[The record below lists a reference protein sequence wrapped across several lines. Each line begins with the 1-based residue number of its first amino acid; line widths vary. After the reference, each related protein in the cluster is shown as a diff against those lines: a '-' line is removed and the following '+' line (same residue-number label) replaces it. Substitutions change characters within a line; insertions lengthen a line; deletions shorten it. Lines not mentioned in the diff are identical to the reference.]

1 MKTKEKTPK
10 KASPYV
16 RFMTRLAKIIY
27 PKPEI
32 VWEESLKEDEV
43 AIFACNHS
51 GAIGP
56 AYTSL
61 YLDIP
66 KRPWVISYIL
76 NKKQAPNF
84 VFHDF
89 LFAEGRKCK
98 PFFRVLSFLIA
109 KFLPPVLIQQDP
121 IAVHHS
127 NRMVETFIDSV
138 NTLTKQNK
146 NLVIFPERPQ
156 KYSEFIFELYDG
168 FVDLGHQYYKD
179 TGKRLRFFPTYVCNS
194 LHKILIGKPIT
205 YNPEEKAKAQRKVI
219 SAYIKENIDR
229 LGRSLPKHK
238 TVPFLPDLWFDAYK
252 QYVGDISKYW
262 ELFE

>member
-1 MKTKEKTPK
+1 MKKRKKDQK
-10 KASPYV
+10 KASIYV
-16 RFMTRLAKIIY
+16 RFMTSLAKIIF
-27 PKPEI
+27 PKAE
-32 VWEESLKEDEV
+32 VSWEEPLQENEV

-51 GAIGP
+51 AAIGP

-76 NKKQAPNF
+76 DKKKASNF

-89 LFAEGRKCK
+89 LFAKDKKCK
-98 PFFRVLSFLIA
+98 PFFRIVAFFIA
-109 KFLPPVLIQQDP
+109 KFLPPVLKQQDP

-127 NRMVETFIDSV
+127 NKMVETFLDSV

-146 NLVIFPERPQ
+146 SLVIFPEKPQ

-168 FVDLGHQYYKD
+168 FVDIAHQYYKD
-179 TGKRLRFFPTYVCNS
+179 TGKSLRFFPTYVCGS
-194 LHKILIGKPIT
+194 LHKIVIGKPIT
-205 YNPEEKAKAQRKVI
+205 YNPEEKNKAQRKII
-219 SAYIKENIDR
+219 SNYIKENIDR

-238 TVPFLPDLWFDAYK
+238 TVPFLPDLWFDSYS
-252 QYVGDISKYW
+252 QYVNDISKYW